1 MENSKSPLE
10 LLIFI
15 VFICKGIYEIFSTRE
30 VEFIE
35 IVVLIIVIK
44 SIIERDFLKMSADVN
59 NLNRGMCN

>member
-10 LLIFI
+10 PLIFI

-44 SIIERDFLKMSADVN
+44 SIIERDF
-59 NLNRGMCN
+59 